1 MLKNAWGLHMIL
13 DLKGCR
19 TSSIRCKPHIHWFA
33 KTLVNNIDMKA
44 YGEPIIQRFGEG
56 NKMGYTLVQLIET
69 SNITG
74 HFCEETNEAYLDIF
88 SCKSFHGKDVEDVV
102 KSYFA
107 PEEIHS
113 KIILRGGHKC
123 DRGLRDPVLV

>member
-1 MLKNAWGLHMIL
+1 
-13 DLKGCR
+13 
-19 TSSIRCKPHIHWFA
+19 
-33 KTLVNNIDMKA
+33 MKA

-74 HFCEETNEAYLDIF
+74 HFCEQTNEAYLDVF

-102 KSYFA
+102 RSFFD
-107 PEEIHS
+107 PE
-113 KIILRGGHKC
+113 IINSTIIVRGGHKC
-123 DRGLRDPVLV
+123 DKGLRDPVLV